1 MCLEQYPDFCCTTN
15 FDLYVVSA
23 PSCVRSCLMLLQS
36 CSVRDSLRPTSE
48 RAHCCSSVC
57 FPGSCVH
64 SRDVMKERSR
74 GSHQKHNSRA
84 FSQQRWSFITVDCK
98 THSYKNPM
106 HYFWKRGTHS
116 GWCRRCCHSTRMTES
131 FSFSFAALKE
141 AQRLLNHVQTL
152 VHWYVTKTQTHFNI
166 INVSQCRNNTNSKVR
181 ILYIQWKNFWWN
193 IPNDV
198 FAQHSASLW

>member
-1 MCLEQYPDFCCTTN
+1 MSFQLLLAFAPAWCCYRAALCVTLSDQHQSAHTAA
-15 FDLYVVSA
+15 A
-23 PSCVRSCLMLLQS
+23 PSVFLAHVYTAEMWWRS
-36 CSVRDSLRPTSE
+36 VAE
-48 RAHCCSSVC
+48 RT
-57 FPGSCVH
+57 
-64 SRDVMKERSR
+64 